1 MRSSYYLGISFYK
14 GQIQL
19 AEIDHGKQKTVT
31 ALNERSS
38 AVDLSRDVK
47 FSADHPQLHTF
58 IYELEEMIKE
68 NKVHSKIVSFALPTE
83 PLLMSVIP
91 LDASLQGPGLTSH
104 LQWEFEQ
111 YYPNV
116 PIKDYVVS
124 AYPVPGPSK
133 GVKQAFLVG
142 VQRGTIAF
150 LKRAAAELRL
160 QVYLIDIDHFSV
172 EKTLRHC
179 HPEFLKDDILLIGV
193 RGNGID
199 ASMVSQGQYVDYRAF
214 TVQHADDLKKAI
226 AEYRQYLGHKDGIE
240 SFSKIVL
247 YGFDVSA
254 QTINQIQRETG
265 ISTMTLDAM
274 NNLTPSKKLYE
285 AYVKDCSRFSAAL
298 GLALRTQ

>member
-1 MRSSYYLGISFYK
+1 MRSSYYVGMSFYK

-19 AEIDHGKQKTVT
+19 AEIDHGRKKTVT
-31 ALNERSS
+31 ALTERSS
-38 AVDLSRDVK
+38 AVDLSKDEK

-68 NKVHSKIVSFALPTE
+68 NKVHSKTVSFAIPTE

-91 LDASLQGPGLTSH
+91 LDGLLQGPGLTTH

-111 YYPNV
+111 YYPDV

-124 AYPVPGPSK
+124 AYPIPGPAK

-160 QVYLIDIDHFSV
+160 QVYLIDIDHFSA
-172 EKTLRHC
+172 EKTLRYC
-179 HPEFLKDDILLIGV
+179 HPELLKDDLLLIGV
-193 RGNGID
+193 RGNSAD
-199 ASMVSQGQYVDYRAF
+199 ASLVSQGQYVDYRAF
-214 TVQHADDLKKAI
+214 TLQQPDDLKKAI
-226 AEYRQYLGHKDGIE
+226 ASYQQYLEQKDGIE
-240 SFSKIVL
+240 TFSKIVL
-247 YGFDVSA
+247 YGYDVNGH
-254 QTINQIQRETG
+254 TVNQIQRETG
-265 ISTMTLDAM
+265 ISTMAMDAM

-285 AYVKDCSRFSAAL
+285 VYVKESSRFSAAI

>member
-1 MRSSYYLGISFYK
+1 MRSSYYVGISFYK

-19 AEIDHGKQKTVT
+19 AELDHGKKKTVT

-38 AVDLSRDVK
+38 AVDLSHDVK

-58 IYELEEMIKE
+58 IYELEEMLKV
-68 NKVHSKIVSFALPTE
+68 NKVHSKTVSFALPTE

-91 LDASLQGPGLTSH
+91 LDSSLQGPGLASH

-111 YYPNV
+111 YYPDV

-124 AYPVPGPSK
+124 AYPVPGSTK

-179 HPEFLKDDILLIGV
+179 HPEFMNDDIILIGV

-199 ASMVSQGQYVDYRAF
+199 ASMVSQGQYVDYRAY
-214 TVQHADDLKKAI
+214 TMQQTDDLKNSI
-226 AEYRQYLGHKDGIE
+226 AEYRQYLEQKDGIE
-240 SFSKIVL
+240 AFSKIVL
-247 YGFDVSA
+247 YGFDVTA
-254 QTINQIQRETG
+254 QMVSQIQRETG
-265 ISTMTLDAM
+265 ISTMALDAM
-274 NNLTPSKKLYE
+274 RNLTPSKRIDE
-285 AYVKDCSRFSAAL
+285 AFVSDSSRFSAAI

>member
-1 MRSSYYLGISFYK
+1 MRSSYYLGVSFYK

-19 AEIDHGKQKTVT
+19 AELDHGKTKTVT

-58 IYELEEMIKE
+58 IYELEEMIKQS
-68 NKVHSKIVSFALPTE
+68 KVHSKTVSFALPTE

-91 LDASLQGPGLTSH
+91 LDASLQGPGLASH
-104 LQWEFEQ
+104 LRWEFEQ
-111 YYPNV
+111 YYPGV
-116 PIKDYVVS
+116 PIKDYLVS
-124 AYPVPGPSK
+124 AYPIPGPDK

-160 QVYLIDIDHFSV
+160 QVYLIDIDHFRV

-179 HPEFLKDDILLIGV
+179 HPELMKDELLLFGL
-193 RGNGID
+193 RGTGID
-199 ASMVSQGQYVDYRAF
+199 ASVVSQGQYVDYRAF
-214 TVQHADDLKKAI
+214 KLQHADDLKNSI
-226 AEYRQYLGHKDGIE
+226 MEYRQYLEQKDGSD

-247 YGFDVSA
+247 YGSNVSE
-254 QTINQIQRETG
+254 QTVNQIQRDTG
-265 ISTMTLDAM
+265 MSTILLESM
-274 NNLTPSKKLYE
+274 NNLTPSKKIDE
-285 AYVKDCSRFSAAL
+285 MFVKDSSRFSAAL

>member
-1 MRSSYYLGISFYK
+1 MRSSYYAGFSFYK

-19 AEIDHGKQKTVT
+19 AELDHGRKKTVT

-68 NKVHSKIVSFALPTE
+68 NKLHSKTVSFALPTE

-91 LDASLQGPGLTSH
+91 IDPTLQGPGLTSH

-111 YYPNV
+111 FYPNV
-116 PIKDYVVS
+116 PVKDYVVS
-124 AYPVPGPSK
+124 AYPIPGPTK
-133 GVKQAFLVG
+133 GIRQAFLVG

-150 LKRAAAELRL
+150 LKRAASELRL
-160 QVYLIDIDHFSV
+160 QVFLIDIDHFSV

-179 HPEFLKDDILLIGV
+179 HPELLKDDILLIGV
-193 RGNGID
+193 RGGCID
-199 ASMVSQGQYVDYRAF
+199 ASLVAEGQYVDYRAF
-214 TVQHADDLKKAI
+214 TVHHADDLKKAI
-226 AEYRQYLGHKDGIE
+226 VEYRQYLEQKDGIE
-240 SFSKIVL
+240 SLSKIVL
-247 YGFDVSA
+247 YGYDVNE
-254 QTINQIQRETG
+254 QTMNQIQGETG
-265 ISTMTLDAM
+265 IPTMALNAM
-274 NNLTPSKKLYE
+274 SNLEPSKRLDE
-285 AYVKDCSRFSAAL
+285 AYVSDSSRFSAAI

>member
-19 AEIDHGKQKTVT
+19 AEIDHGRKKTVT

-38 AVDLSRDVK
+38 AVDLSKDVK

-58 IYELEEMIKE
+58 IYELEEMMRE
-68 NKVHSKIVSFALPTE
+68 NKVHSKTVSFALPTE

-111 YYPNV
+111 YYPDV
-116 PIKDYVVS
+116 PIKDFVVS
-124 AYPVPGPSK
+124 AYPIPGPAK

-150 LKRAAAELRL
+150 LKRAATELRL
-160 QVYLIDIDHFSV
+160 QVFVIDIDHFSA
-172 EKTLRHC
+172 EKTLRYC
-179 HPEFLKDDILLIGV
+179 HPELLKDDILLVGV

-199 ASMVSQGQYVDYRAF
+199 ASLVSDGQYVDYRAF
-214 TVQHADDLKKAI
+214 AVRQPDDLKKAI
-226 AEYRQYLGHKDGIE
+226 FEYRQYLQQKDGVE
-240 SFSKIVL
+240 SFNKIVL
-247 YGFDVSA
+247 YGYDVGA
-254 QTINQIQRETG
+254 QTITAIQRETG
-265 ISTMTLDAM
+265 ISTMAMNSM
-274 NNLTPSKKLYE
+274 NNLTPSKKLDE
-285 AYVKDCSRFSAAL
+285 TLIEDNARFTAAI

>member
-1 MRSSYYLGISFYK
+1 MRSSYYSGISFYK

-19 AEIDHGKQKTVT
+19 AELDHGRKKTVT
-31 ALNERSS
+31 VLNERTS
-38 AVDLSRDVK
+38 AVDLSRDAK
-47 FSADHPQLHTF
+47 FSADNPQLHTF

-68 NKVHSKIVSFALPTE
+68 NKVHTKTVSFALPTE

-91 LDASLQGPGLTSH
+91 LDASLQGQGLTSH

-111 YYPNV
+111 YYPTV
-116 PIKDYVVS
+116 PIKDYIVS
-124 AYPVPGPSK
+124 AYPIPGPSK

-160 QVYLIDIDHFSV
+160 QVHLIDIDHFSV

-179 HPEFLKDDILLIGV
+179 HPELLEDEILLIGV

-199 ASMVSQGQYVDYRAF
+199 VSMVSQGQYVDYRAY
-214 TVQHADDLKKAI
+214 TMQHADDLKNAI
-226 AEYRQYLGHKDGIE
+226 ADYRQYLEQKESIE
-240 SFSKIVL
+240 SINKIVL
-247 YGFDVSA
+247 YGYDVTA
-254 QTINQIQRETG
+254 QTINHIQRETG
-265 ISTMTLDAM
+265 ISTMVLDAM
-274 NNLTPSKKLYE
+274 NNLTPSKKLYDV
-285 AYVKDCSRFSAAL
+285 YVKDNSRFSAAI

>member
-1 MRSSYYLGISFYK
+1 MRSSYYVGISFYN

-19 AEIDHGKQKTVT
+19 AELDHGRKTTVT
-31 ALNERSS
+31 ALSERSS

-47 FSADHPQLHTF
+47 FSAEHPQLHTL
-58 IYELEEMIKE
+58 IYELEEMLKE

-91 LDASLQGPGLTSH
+91 LDASLQGPGLASH

-111 YYPNV
+111 YYPDV

-133 GVKQAFLVG
+133 GTRQAFLVG

-172 EKTLRHC
+172 EKTLRYC
-179 HPEFLKDDILLIGV
+179 HPEIMKDDIILIGV
-193 RGNGID
+193 RGHGID
-199 ASMVSQGQYVDYRAF
+199 VSMVSQGQYVDYRAY
-214 TVQHADDLKKAI
+214 TLQQTDDLKNSI
-226 AEYRQYLGHKDGIE
+226 AEYRQYLEQKEGIE
-240 SFSKIVL
+240 AFSKIVL
-247 YGFDVSA
+247 YGLDVTA
-254 QTINQIQRETG
+254 QTVSQIQRETG
-265 ISTMTLDAM
+265 ISTMALNAM
-274 NNLTPSKKLYE
+274 GNLTPSKRIEE
-285 AYVKDCSRFSAAL
+285 AFVNDSSRFSAAI

>member
-1 MRSSYYLGISFYK
+1 MRSSYYAGISFYK

-19 AEIDHGKQKTVT
+19 AELDHGRKKTVT
-31 ALNERSS
+31 VLNERSS
-38 AVDLSRDVK
+38 AVDLSRDAK

-68 NKVHSKIVSFALPTE
+68 NKVHSKTVSFALPTE

-91 LDASLQGPGLTSH
+91 LDASLQGQGLTSH

-111 YYPNV
+111 YYPTV
-116 PIKDYVVS
+116 PIKDYIVS
-124 AYPVPGPSK
+124 AYPIPGPSK

-160 QVYLIDIDHFSV
+160 QVHLIDIDHFSV

-179 HPEFLKDDILLIGV
+179 HPELLEDEILLIGV

-199 ASMVSQGQYVDYRAF
+199 VSMVSQGQYVDYRAY
-214 TVQHADDLKKAI
+214 TVQHADDLKNAI
-226 AEYRQYLGHKDGIE
+226 ADYRQYLEQKESIE
-240 SFSKIVL
+240 SINKIVL
-247 YGFDVSA
+247 YGYDVTA
-254 QTINQIQRETG
+254 QTINHIQRETG
-265 ISTMTLDAM
+265 ISTMVLDAM
-274 NNLTPSKKLYE
+274 NNLTPSKKLYDV
-285 AYVKDCSRFSAAL
+285 YVKDNSRFSAAI

>member
-1 MRSSYYLGISFYK
+1 MRSSYYSGISFYK

-19 AEIDHGKQKTVT
+19 AELDHGRKKTVT
-31 ALNERSS
+31 VLNERTS
-38 AVDLSRDVK
+38 AVDLSRDAK

-68 NKVHSKIVSFALPTE
+68 NKVHSKTVSFALPTE

-91 LDASLQGPGLTSH
+91 LDASLQGQGLTSH

-111 YYPNV
+111 YYPTV
-116 PIKDYVVS
+116 PIKDYIVS
-124 AYPVPGPSK
+124 AYPIPGPSK

-160 QVYLIDIDHFSV
+160 QVHLIDIDHFSV

-179 HPEFLKDDILLIGV
+179 HPELLEDEILLIGV

-199 ASMVSQGQYVDYRAF
+199 VSMVSQGQYVDYRAY
-214 TVQHADDLKKAI
+214 TMQHADDLKNAI
-226 AEYRQYLGHKDGIE
+226 ADYRQYLEQKESIE
-240 SFSKIVL
+240 SINKIVL
-247 YGFDVSA
+247 YGYDVTA
-254 QTINQIQRETG
+254 QTINHIQRETG
-265 ISTMTLDAM
+265 ISTMVLDAM
-274 NNLTPSKKLYE
+274 NNLTPSKKLYDV
-285 AYVKDCSRFSAAL
+285 YVKDNSRFSAAI

>member
-1 MRSSYYLGISFYK
+1 MRSSYYSGISFYK

-19 AEIDHGKQKTVT
+19 AELDHGRKKTVT
-31 ALNERSS
+31 VLNERTS
-38 AVDLSRDVK
+38 AVDLSRDAK

-68 NKVHSKIVSFALPTE
+68 NKVHSKTVSFALPTE

-91 LDASLQGPGLTSH
+91 LDASLHGQGLTSH

-111 YYPNV
+111 YYPTV
-116 PIKDYVVS
+116 PIKDYIVS
-124 AYPVPGPSK
+124 AYPIPGPSK

-160 QVYLIDIDHFSV
+160 QVHLIDIDHFSV

-179 HPEFLKDDILLIGV
+179 HPELLEDEILLIGV

-199 ASMVSQGQYVDYRAF
+199 VSMVSQGQYVDYRAY
-214 TVQHADDLKKAI
+214 TMQHADDLKNAI
-226 AEYRQYLGHKDGIE
+226 ADYRQYLEQKESIE
-240 SFSKIVL
+240 SINKIVL
-247 YGFDVSA
+247 YGYDVTA
-254 QTINQIQRETG
+254 QTINHIQRETG
-265 ISTMTLDAM
+265 ISTMVLDAM
-274 NNLTPSKKLYE
+274 NNLTPSKKLYDV
-285 AYVKDCSRFSAAL
+285 YVKDNSRFSAAI

>member
-1 MRSSYYLGISFYK
+1 MRSSYYVGISFYK

-19 AEIDHGKQKTVT
+19 AELDHGRKKTVT

-47 FSADHPQLHTF
+47 FSAEHPQVHTF

-68 NKVHSKIVSFALPTE
+68 NKVHSKTVSFALPTE

-91 LDASLQGPGLTSH
+91 LDATLQGPNLTSH

-124 AYPVPGPSK
+124 AYPIPGPSK

-142 VQRGTIAF
+142 VQRGTIDF

-179 HPEFLKDDILLIGV
+179 HPELLKDDILLIGV
-193 RGNGID
+193 RGTGID

-214 TVQHADDLKKAI
+214 TVHNTDDIKKSI
-226 AEYRQYLGHKDGIE
+226 VDYRQYLEQKDGIE

-247 YGFDVSA
+247 YGFDVNA

-265 ISTMTLDAM
+265 ISTMALNAM
-274 NNLTPSKKLYE
+274 NNLTPSKKLDE
-285 AYVKDCSRFSAAL
+285 AFVNDSSRFSAAI

>member
-1 MRSSYYLGISFYK
+1 MRSSYYAGISFYK

-19 AEIDHGKQKTVT
+19 AELDHGRKIAVT

-68 NKVHSKIVSFALPTE
+68 NKVHSKTVSFAIPTE

-91 LDASLQGPGLTSH
+91 LDASLQGAGLTSH

-111 YYPNV
+111 YYPGV

-124 AYPVPGPSK
+124 AYPIPGPSK

-179 HPEFLKDDILLIGV
+179 HPEILKDDILLVGV

-199 ASMVSQGQYVDYRAF
+199 ASMVSQGQYVDYRSF
-214 TVQHADDLKKAI
+214 TVRHADDLKKSI
-226 AEYRQYLGHKDGIE
+226 IEYRQYLEQKDGVE
-240 SFSKIVL
+240 SLSKIVL
-247 YGFDVSA
+247 YGVDVDP

-265 ISTMTLDAM
+265 ISTMALDAM
-274 NNLTPSKKLYE
+274 NNLAPSKKLDELYL
-285 AYVKDCSRFSAAL
+285 KDNSRFSAAI

>member
-1 MRSSYYLGISFYK
+1 
-14 GQIQL
+14 
-19 AEIDHGKQKTVT
+19 V
-31 ALNERSS
+31 
-38 AVDLSRDVK
+38 
-47 FSADHPQLHTF
+47 
-58 IYELEEMIKE
+58 
-68 NKVHSKIVSFALPTE
+68 
-83 PLLMSVIP
+83 SVIP
-91 LDASLQGPGLTSH
+91 LDATLQGPGLTTH

-111 YYPNV
+111 YYPTV

-124 AYPVPGPSK
+124 AYPIPGPSK

-179 HPEFLKDDILLIGV
+179 HPELLKDDILLIGV
-193 RGNGID
+193 RGTGID
-199 ASMVSQGQYVDYRAF
+199 ASMVSQGEYVDYRAF
-214 TVQHADDLKKAI
+214 TLQHTDDLRKAI
-226 AEYRQYLGHKDGIE
+226 VEYRQYLEQKDGIE

-247 YGFDVSA
+247 YGFDVNA

-265 ISTMTLDAM
+265 ISTMALDAM
-274 NNLTPSKKLYE
+274 NNLTPSKKIDE
-285 AYVKDCSRFSAAL
+285 AFVNDSSRFSAAI

>member
-1 MRSSYYLGISFYK
+1 MRSSYYSGISFYK

-19 AEIDHGKQKTVT
+19 AELDHGRKKTVT
-31 ALNERSS
+31 VLNERTS
-38 AVDLSRDVK
+38 AVDLSRDAK

-68 NKVHSKIVSFALPTE
+68 NKVHTKTVSFALPTE

-91 LDASLQGPGLTSH
+91 LDASLQGQGLTSH

-111 YYPNV
+111 YYPTV
-116 PIKDYVVS
+116 PIKDYIVS
-124 AYPVPGPSK
+124 AYPIPGPSK

-160 QVYLIDIDHFSV
+160 QVHLIDIDHFSV

-179 HPEFLKDDILLIGV
+179 HPELLEDEILLIGV

-199 ASMVSQGQYVDYRAF
+199 VSMVSQGQYVDYRAY
-214 TVQHADDLKKAI
+214 TMQHADDLKNAI
-226 AEYRQYLGHKDGIE
+226 ADYRQYLEQKESIE
-240 SFSKIVL
+240 SINKIVL
-247 YGFDVSA
+247 YGYDVTA
-254 QTINQIQRETG
+254 QTINHIQRETG
-265 ISTMTLDAM
+265 ISTMVLDAM
-274 NNLTPSKKLYE
+274 NNLTPSKKLYDV
-285 AYVKDCSRFSAAL
+285 YVKDNSRFSAAI